1 MLFISRE
8 YQPFQL
14 SRQCKVMQ
22 QEIFDAEKL
31 LRFSG
36 VIVAKPQPFD
46 CHDPDVCG
54 ADIFQKL
61 VPLVIE
67 TWWRR
72 FKRFVFDFSRMHILQ
87 HRNTV
92 KKKQNF
98 YGRLSN

>member
-1 MLFISRE
+1 
-8 YQPFQL
+8 
-14 SRQCKVMQ
+14 MQ
-22 QEIFDAEKL
+22 QEIFDAERF

-67 TWWRR
+67 T
-72 FKRFVFDFSRMHILQ
+72 
-87 HRNTV
+87 
-92 KKKQNF
+92 
-98 YGRLSN
+98 